1 MDGADVCGDIV
12 ADEVGARGRSAG
24 SRSRTLTAAPPPR
37 GRRCNGQPHQIT
49 AALSKL
55 GNVDRFSIIGYSMG
69 GLIARYA
76 IGKLLDA
83 GAFKGI
89 KLMVRA
95 RRPDAHASREAL
107 G

>member
-1 MDGADVCGDIV
+1 
-12 ADEVGARGRSAG
+12 
-24 SRSRTLTAAPPPR
+24 
-37 GRRCNGQPHQIT
+37 
-49 AALSKL
+49 
-55 GNVDRFSIIGYSMG
+55 MG